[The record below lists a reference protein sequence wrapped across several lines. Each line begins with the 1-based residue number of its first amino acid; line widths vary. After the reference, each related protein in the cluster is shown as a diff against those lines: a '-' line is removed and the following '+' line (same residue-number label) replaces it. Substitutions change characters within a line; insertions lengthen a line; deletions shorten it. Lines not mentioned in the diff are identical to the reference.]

1 MIKNIQ
7 DIQKLKPTEIRKL
20 SKAELEEILPLLRA
34 EYKRYKSFASLIEND
49 SERHE
54 AVNTEFR
61 LDELYRAGESRLEK
75 YAKEERKALRESKQN
90 SKEIERKRIEDLAS
104 TLRKNLVPVE
114 NALSESII
122 ERDNLRLK
130 NQDKFFKSLPKPY
143 VIYYKSRHSID
154 NSDDKITY
162 SEFSQQYGRFW
173 ETKRLD
179 YSESCPEKVSKK
191 LGLSKKIEKDAKYY
205 AKTACDDFAFKIVQ
219 KTEQEIKN
227 RETDDKIVSTSYE
240 GNVNPWDGGQVIVT
254 TTKGKYVWNTKVILN
269 FSKYGLPFNQWP
281 TRLA

>member
-20 SKAELEEILPLLRA
+20 SKAELEEIVPLLRA
-34 EYKRYKSFASLIEND
+34 EYKRYESFASLIEND

-54 AVNTEFR
+54 AVDTEFR
-61 LDELYRAGESRLEK
+61 LGDLYNAGRNRLEK

-114 NALSESII
+114 NALVKSII
-122 ERDNLRLK
+122 ERDNIRLEK
-130 NQDKFFKSLPKPY
+130 QEEFFKSLPTPY
-143 VIYYKSRHSID
+143 EIHYVTR
-154 NSDDKITY
+154 Y
-162 SEFSQQYGRFW
+162 SEKKDEIEYHEFSQQYGRFW
-173 ETKRLD
+173 ETETSAKDFHLRR
-179 YSESCPEKVSKK
+179 EIVSKK
-191 LGLSKKIEKDAKYY
+191 SGLSKKIEKDAKDY
-205 AKTACDDFAFKIVQ
+205 AKIACDEFAFKIVQ
-219 KTEQEIKN
+219 KTEQEIKE
-227 RETDDKIVSTSYE
+227 RGTDDKIVSTSYE

>member
-20 SKAELEEILPLLRA
+20 SKAELEEIVPLLRA
-34 EYKRYKSFASLIEND
+34 EYKRYESFASLIEND
-49 SERHE
+49 SERHQ
-54 AVNTEFR
+54 AVDTEWR
-61 LDELYRAGESRLEK
+61 LRDLYDAGRNRLEK

-114 NALSESII
+114 NALVKSII
-122 ERDNLRLK
+122 ERDNIRLK
-130 NQDKFFKSLPKPY
+130 KQEEFFKTLPTPY
-143 VIYYKSRHSID
+143 VVKFIYGY
-154 NSDDKITY
+154 SDKKDEFDY
-162 SEFSQQYGRFW
+162 SVFSQEYRRFW
-173 ETKRLD
+173 ETERLAND
-179 YSESCPEKVSKK
+179 FPLRREQVTKK
-191 LGLSKKIEKDAKYY
+191 LELDAKIEKDAKDY
-205 AKTACDDFAFKIVQ
+205 AKIACDEFAFKIVQ
-219 KTEQEIKN
+219 KTEKEIKD
-227 RETDDKIVSTSYE
+227 RGTDDKIVSTSYE

>member
-1 MIKNIQ
+1 
-7 DIQKLKPTEIRKL
+7 
-20 SKAELEEILPLLRA
+20 
-34 EYKRYKSFASLIEND
+34 
-49 SERHE
+49 
-54 AVNTEFR
+54 
-61 LDELYRAGESRLEK
+61 LEK

-143 VIYYKSRHSID
+143 VIYYKSRHSDD
-154 NSDDKITY
+154 NGDDKITY
-162 SEFSQQYGRFW
+162 SEFHQQYGRFW

-191 LGLSKKIEKDAKYY
+191 LGLAKKIEKDAKSY

-219 KTEQEIKN
+219 KTEQEIKD
-227 RETDDKIVSTSYE
+227 RGTDDKIVSTSYE

>member
-20 SKAELEEILPLLRA
+20 SKVELEEIVPLLRA
-34 EYKRYKSFASLIEND
+34 EYKRYESFASLIEND
-49 SERHE
+49 SERHQ
-54 AVNTEFR
+54 AVDTEWR
-61 LDELYRAGESRLEK
+61 LRDLYDAGRNRLEK

-114 NALSESII
+114 NALVKSIV
-122 ERDNLRLK
+122 ERDNIRLEH
-130 NQDKFFKSLPKPY
+130 QDEFFKSLPTPY
-143 VIYYKSRHSID
+143 VFTLFSRYSED
-154 NSDDKITY
+154 KDKIEY

-173 ETKRLD
+173 SYERLEND
-179 YSESCPEKVSKK
+179 YRPHSPKKAFQKDNLSER
-191 LGLSKKIEKDAKYY
+191 IQKDAKDY

-227 RETDDKIVSTSYE
+227 RGTDDKIVSTSYE